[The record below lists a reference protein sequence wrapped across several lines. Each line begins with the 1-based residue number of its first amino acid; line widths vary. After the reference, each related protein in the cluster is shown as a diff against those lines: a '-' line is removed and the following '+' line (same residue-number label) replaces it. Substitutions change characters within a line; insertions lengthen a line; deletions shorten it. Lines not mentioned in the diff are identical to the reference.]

1 MEVLMPL
8 KGSPAIDYGSAQF
21 EEGVID
27 QRGLSDNVDGDGN
40 GSVARDA
47 GAVERNQIWQA
58 EDLSQWFSS
67 TSALVNIDG
76 GYPAGQL
83 GRILSANA
91 THDYVTY
98 ALPIPEPGVWEVVVK
113 FKQASNGGKFR
124 VGTSSS
130 SGGAYDET
138 GFAEQTSYAAST
150 TYPAPVTLGTRTFTT
165 AGNYWFHFRV
175 TAAGAGG
182 GFNLYQDY
190 IKVRKTD

>member
-1 MEVLMPL
+1 LWLQVH
-8 KGSPAIDYGSAQF
+8 PAVQPKEA
-21 EEGVID
+21 
-27 QRGLSDNVDGDGN
+27 
-40 GSVARDA
+40 
-47 GAVERNQIWQA
+47 AVTPAPQIWQA

-67 TSALVNIDG
+67 TSDLVNIDA

-91 THDYVTY
+91 TNDYVTY
-98 ALPIPEPGVWEVVVK
+98 AVPIPEPGAWEVVVK

-130 SGGAYDET
+130 SGGTYDET

-150 TYPAPVTLGTRTFTT
+150 TYPAPVTLQGTRTFTT
-165 AGNYWFHFRV
+165 AGNYWFRFRV